1 MKYLIVLGSFLLWGC
16 GSSQDEAAKPV
27 VAVKVARAEKADMSL
42 SVRAPATV
50 FPRQQANVSARVT
63 APIRDLRVRKGD
75 NVGDGELLADLDNR
89 DIVAQR
95 DEARA
100 SLAAAQ
106 ANLKKTSA
114 GVLPTDIERAR
125 GQLVSAQAALNQA
138 QKVYD
143 RRSDLF
149 RQGAIPGRELLTSET
164 DLAQAK
170 AAYQVAKRS
179 LDLLQTTSREND
191 VRMAESAVRQAQARL
206 AYAEEQNQFTEIRS
220 PFAGT
225 ITEQFVFPGDMAKP
239 DSPLFTVMDLVAVV
253 ARAQVPETDADGVR
267 TGQPCTFDSIDGNS
281 PPQNGRVSMVS
292 GAVDTAR
299 RTVEVWCEIPNRGR
313 TLRAGTFGNV
323 TIRTGTAPQAVVVP
337 LLAVQFSEGTNT
349 GTVHVVDSAQIAH
362 SVSVVAGERAGDRVQ
377 IVHGVKAGD
386 EVIVEGGYG
395 LPDGTQVQVA
405 SR

>member
-206 AYAEEQNQFTEIRS
+206 AYAEAQNQFTEIRS

-253 ARAQVPETDADGVR
+253 ARAQVPETEADGVR

-323 TIRTGTAPQAVVVP
+323 TIRTGTAPEAVVVP